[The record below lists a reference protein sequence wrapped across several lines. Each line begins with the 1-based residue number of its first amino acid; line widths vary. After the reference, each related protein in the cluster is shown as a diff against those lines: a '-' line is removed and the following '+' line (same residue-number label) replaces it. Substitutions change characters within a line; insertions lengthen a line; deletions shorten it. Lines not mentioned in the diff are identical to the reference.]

1 MKLNQIIGSQE
12 SLSKL
17 LELKLP
23 IKVSYKISKLINKI
37 QPDLKIYEEKRM
49 DLFKE
54 YGILDEEK
62 QVYNLKPEN
71 IEKFSEDLKTL
82 LDTDIEV
89 DFGEGKELERISIAS
104 LGDVQVTSQD
114 LIKLDWLF
122 TE

>member
-12 SLSKL
+12 SLAKL
-17 LELKLP
+17 LELKIP
-23 IKVSYKISKLINKI
+23 IKVSYKVSKLINKI

-54 YGILDEEK
+54 YGVLDEEK

-82 LDTDIEV
+82 LDTDI
-89 DFGEGKELERISIAS
+89 DMSFGEGKELEKIKINDLSGEIEPKYLIA
-104 LGDVQVTSQD
+104 
-114 LIKLDWLF
+114 LDWLI
-122 TE
+122 E